1 MDEEKQQKK
10 IAYMKRYYIENKER
24 MRQQCREWYN
34 NNKERILEYNERTKD
49 KRRERQRRWCEKK
62 RNELKKLIQNK
73 AIIEV
78 ETKKRGRPRIYNDL
92 VIKSKEKKPKKQKT
106 AVIEKKRKLIERSLE
121 EIQKKADAF
130 KISLNII
137 SDAHQSGESEVD
149 KRDQQD
155 VCV

>member
-130 KISLNII
+130 KISLNIL
-137 SDAHQSGESEVD
+137 
-149 KRDQQD
+149 
-155 VCV
+155 